1 MSRTYTPVFGPV
13 RSLCPNGLPVYI
25 WSGNLTEFI
34 NPQNMLFQS
43 QTQYYKNYARKAV
56 SHKDQKL
63 QSYYRE
69 TMEKKEVYK

>member
-1 MSRTYTPVFGPV
+1 MVSPCIYLVWQFK
-13 RSLCPNGLPVYI
+13 
-25 WSGNLTEFI
+25 EFI

-56 SHKDQKL
+56 SHKNQKL
-63 QSYYRE
+63 QSHYGE